1 MSKTI
6 FITGA
11 SSGIGRAT
19 AELFA
24 EKGWHVVATMRS
36 PEKGQDLAAHD
47 CIDVLRLDVTDEAS
61 IRQSVAEAIEKFG
74 RIDVLLNNAG
84 YGTIGVAEFADSQET
99 RRLYDTHVIGLI
111 EVTKAVLPN
120 MRANRSGVVINVSS
134 VGGRI
139 TFPLLSLYHGAKWAV
154 EGFSE
159 ALSFELAPL
168 GIQVKILEPG
178 AISTRFMG
186 NIYSHL
192 GDEQSDYAPIVQK
205 VMARIEAM
213 SENMSTPES
222 VAEVVYEA
230 ATDGSDQLRYAA
242 SPDAV
247 QLLKQRA
254 EVGDEAFVK
263 GMRLQML
270 GEAVESIPQ

>member
-1 MSKTI
+1 M
-6 FITGA
+6 
-11 SSGIGRAT
+11 
-19 AELFA
+19 
-24 EKGWHVVATMRS
+24 
-36 PEKGQDLAAHD
+36 
-47 CIDVLRLDVTDEAS
+47 
-61 IRQSVAEAIEKFG
+61 
-74 RIDVLLNNAG
+74 
-84 YGTIGVAEFADSQET
+84 
-99 RRLYDTHVIGLI
+99 
-111 EVTKAVLPN
+111 
-120 MRANRSGVVINVSS
+120 
-134 VGGRI
+134 
-139 TFPLLSLYHGAKWAV
+139 SLYHGAKWAV

-178 AISTRFMG
+178 AIGTRFLG

-192 GDEQSDYAPIVQK
+192 GDEQSDYAPTVQK
-205 VMARIEAM
+205 MMARIEAM
-213 SENMSTPES
+213 GGNMSTSES

-242 SPDAV
+242 DPDAV
-247 QLLKQRA
+247 HLLKQRA

>member
-24 EKGWHVVATMRS
+24 EKGWNVVATMRS

-47 CIDVLRLDVTDEAS
+47 GIDVLRLDVTDEAS

-84 YGTIGVAEFADSQET
+84 YGTIGVAEFADRQET
-99 RRLYDTHVIGLI
+99 RRLYETLVIGLI

-139 TFPLLSLYHGAKWAV
+139 TFPLMSLYHGAKWAV

-159 ALSFELAPL
+159 ALNFELAPL

-178 AISTRFMG
+178 AIGTRFLG

-192 GDEQSDYAPIVQK
+192 GDEQSDYAPTVQK
-205 VMARIEAM
+205 MMARIEAM
-213 SENMSTPES
+213 GGNMSTSES

-242 SPDAV
+242 GPDAV
-247 QLLKQRA
+247 HLLKQRA

>member
-1 MSKTI
+1 M
-6 FITGA
+6 
-11 SSGIGRAT
+11 
-19 AELFA
+19 
-24 EKGWHVVATMRS
+24 
-36 PEKGQDLAAHD
+36 
-47 CIDVLRLDVTDEAS
+47 
-61 IRQSVAEAIEKFG
+61 
-74 RIDVLLNNAG
+74 LLNNAG

-99 RRLYDTHVIGLI
+99 RRLYETNVIGLI

-120 MRANRSGVVINVSS
+120 MRVNRSGVVINVSS

-139 TFPLLSLYHGAKWAV
+139 TFPLMSLYHGAKWAV

-230 ATDGSDQLRYAA
+230 AIDGSDQLRYPA
-242 SPDAV
+242 SPDAI

-254 EVGDEAFVK
+254 EAGDEAFVK

>member
-24 EKGWHVVATMRS
+24 EKGWNVVATMRR

-47 CIDVLRLDVTDEAS
+47 GIDVLRLDVTDEAS
-61 IRQSVAEAIEKFG
+61 IRQSVAETIEKFG

-84 YGTIGVAEFADSQET
+84 YGSIGVAEFADIQET
-99 RRLYDTHVIGLI
+99 RRLYETLVIGLI

-139 TFPLLSLYHGAKWAV
+139 TFPLMSLYHGTKWAV

-178 AISTRFMG
+178 AISTGRTTICTLSELMVEVLYCPDC
-186 NIYSHL
+186 NIPLIEPSCYGQPTLRRTHRRNRNL
-192 GDEQSDYAPIVQK
+192 AHRA
-205 VMARIEAM
+205 ARPARR
-213 SENMSTPES
+213 
-222 VAEVVYEA
+222 
-230 ATDGSDQLRYAA
+230 LR
-242 SPDAV
+242 
-247 QLLKQRA
+247 
-254 EVGDEAFVK
+254 
-263 GMRLQML
+263 
-270 GEAVESIPQ
+270 I